1 MALTMSRKR
10 DMHTIKLDL
19 KNRTTHGATHV
30 NMLIDGQDTGVL
42 YLSEK
47 ELQLL
52 TEVLKI
58 GTDMHQGCYLEIE
71 QPQQEEEFD
80 YDVFE

>member
-1 MALTMSRKR
+1 
-10 DMHTIKLDL
+10 MHTIKLDL
-19 KNRTTHGATHV
+19 KNRTAHGATHV
-30 NMLIDGQDTGVL
+30 NMLINDQDTGVL

-52 TEVLKI
+52 TEVLKT
-58 GTDMHQGCYLEIE
+58 GTDMHQDCRLEIE

-80 YDVFE
+80 FDVFE